1 MERNVPLKVPLCQ
14 HVTLFNDQVSVSVV
28 IHFVLCDLLSI
39 HVCVHKHLLGCCAP
53 WQALAAPQCSFQEPH
68 PQEKWRCWVSLICFQ
83 TGTRLTSILS
93 REPQRTKNMHSV
105 STTQAPVV
113 ERRSETDWLTAA
125 VGMAQARDETWW
137 HVLVGFVP
145 PTAEVSCCG
154 TFLLEIRC
162 FYWVYKQWEGLGHC
176 PPGSLGSCVGPLAE
190 WCSTNADHQ
199 HKTRWQSV
207 TLMLTNR
214 WDVKHLISL
223 CDRSR
228 CCHYPTGITPVSAP
242 TAADR
247 LLLQHGSALA
257 DFFLPHWGSPLE
269 PAWCRCL
276 GLEALMVAKAVQILY
291 LELSKGLHYF
301 NLL

>member
-14 HVTLFNDQVSVSVV
+14 HVTLFNDQLSVSVV

-39 HVCVHKHLLGCCAP
+39 YVCVHKHLLGCCAP

-68 PQEKWRCWVSLICFQ
+68 PQEKWRCWVPLICFQ
-83 TGTRLTSILS
+83 IGTRLTSILS

-113 ERRSETDWLTAA
+113 EHRSETDWLTTA
-125 VGMAQARDETWW
+125 VGMAQVRDETWW

-176 PPGSLGSCVGPLAE
+176 PPGSLGSCVGSLAE

-199 HKTRWQSV
+199 HKTICWHWCSQIGEMCSASYPCV
-207 TLMLTNR
+207 TGADLSSSNR
-214 WDVKHLISL
+214 DHPCECPK
-223 CDRSR
+223 
-228 CCHYPTGITPVSAP
+228 
-242 TAADR
+242 
-247 LLLQHGSALA
+247 LLQTDPCCSMAVHWLTS
-257 DFFLPHWGSPLE
+257 FFLTGVPPW
-269 PAWCRCL
+269 
-276 GLEALMVAKAVQILY
+276 
-291 LELSKGLHYF
+291 
-301 NLL
+301 NLLDAGVWA